1 MATTDGGGAGAVRV
15 RGVPSGGVSGAG
27 ALVGGAEADD
37 VGSVIDFPLWGV
49 VWDALCGSTPV
60 GPAGNAANLL
70 DAGGVSSSSAQRDV
84 LTAGAQAGRYR
95 SASHQACDCRRC
107 HGLLQQCKR

>member
-1 MATTDGGGAGAVRV
+1 VATTGGGGAGAVRV

-49 VWDALCGSTPV
+49 VWDALCGYLRGSVQAATQQIYSTPV
-60 GPAGNAANLL
+60 A
-70 DAGGVSSSSAQRDV
+70 SAR
-84 LTAGAQAGRYR
+84 ARR
-95 SASHQACDCRRC
+95 SRVY
-107 HGLLQQCKR
+107 

>member
-1 MATTDGGGAGAVRV
+1 VATTGGGGAGAVSV

-49 VWDALCGSTPV
+49 VWDALCALRRSVQPATQQIYSTPV
-60 GPAGNAANLL
+60 
-70 DAGGVSSSSAQRDV
+70 VSARAQRS
-84 LTAGAQAGRYR
+84 GMY
-95 SASHQACDCRRC
+95 
-107 HGLLQQCKR
+107 